1 MKEKT
6 TVELEGTS
14 DDADPN
20 PHLHPQRTAG
30 KQATQ
35 PSGLRWHGAPVSG
48 SQANA
53 SWSPEVTPAFSSD
66 AANAHSMMAS
76 RDTRQGWARERPSLA
91 SGTPALLLRMKEPHS
106 PARVGHLPEK
116 AWPGWD
122 RSYCGPAPCA
132 CCPPG
137 PPPPRSLAEAP
148 GLMKLSL
155 LLTMARQRESKGD
168 EGTKVTG
175 PTGP

>member
-1 MKEKT
+1 MLT
-6 TVELEGTS
+6 PTLTYT
-14 DDADPN
+14 
-20 PHLHPQRTAG
+20 HPQRTAG

-122 RSYCGPAPCA
+122 PSYCGPAPCA

-137 PPPPRSLAEAP
+137 PPPTPFPGRGSRLDEAVTVACN
-148 GLMKLSL
+148 GTTK
-155 LLTMARQRESKGD
+155 RVQRG
-168 EGTKVTG
+168 
-175 PTGP
+175 